1 MEFGERLRVARA
13 NKGWSQVELAD
24 KSGVSQATI
33 SKIERGDQEQS
44 VHTPVLASTLG
55 ISALWLATGIDDT
68 VVQRGRE
75 RLGAM
80 LENAAIAAGAI
91 AEPATAYNSQN
102 VEPGPD
108 IFGKVPLISH
118 IQAGNW
124 CEAVDNFHPGDAE
137 EWLPAPT
144 RHGPHAYALR
154 VVGSSMEPR
163 FREGEIVVVDPEV
176 TATSGRFVVAKKVG
190 TQEVTLKQLV
200 IEAGDSYLK
209 ALNPHW
215 PEPIIRM
222 TEEWLVCGSVICK
235 IEIF

>member
-1 MEFGERLRVARA
+1 MDRYQLAKACKVSYQAVQQWEKGKTTPSATSLLDIAAATCTDPHWLIHGREP
-13 NKGWSQVELAD
+13 NKSQ
-24 KSGVSQATI
+24 
-33 SKIERGDQEQS
+33 KI
-44 VHTPVLASTLG
+44 
-55 ISALWLATGIDDT
+55 ISAL
-68 VVQRGRE
+68 VE
-75 RLGAM
+75 
-80 LENAAIAAGAI
+80 AGA
-91 AEPATAYNSQN
+91 TARSSLPYEASTNSN

-124 CEAVDNFHPGDAE
+124 CDAVDNFHPGDAE

-209 ALNPHW
+209 AMNPHW
-215 PEPIIRM
+215 PEPIIRL
-222 TEEWLVCGSVICK
+222 TEDWLVCGSVICK
-235 IEIF
+235 VEIF